1 MTRAWEQWGATSTFC
16 LDGRVVGGPTPVS
29 LISTGSLVVAPVAL
43 LVATA
48 ALDGA
53 AVAAIV
59 LGAATL
65 VALCCTFF
73 TEPGLLPR
81 RRYTAV
87 ENALFGHAPRPPVR
101 QLVPAGG
108 RCIAI
113 EFCYECGIFRPP
125 RAAHCTTCNAC
136 VLEYDHH
143 CPWVGT
149 CVGKRNYKFF
159 VGFCWAASVRAMH
172 THTHTHTHTAPSAA
186 DTCVCAGSSRR
197 DRYREP
203 RAHYKRCER
212 RERLSACDYTRLR
225 HYLLMRWGGG
235 CRVARPPCLVTLGRG
250 SYS

>member
-172 THTHTHTHTAPSAA
+172 THTHTPRQARRTHVCVQALVVEIGIASLVRIISAA
-186 DTCVCAGSSRR
+186 SGGSGSVRAIIRACAITC
-197 DRYREP
+197 
-203 RAHYKRCER
+203 
-212 RERLSACDYTRLR
+212 
-225 HYLLMRWGGG
+225 
-235 CRVARPPCLVTLGRG
+235 
-250 SYS
+250 